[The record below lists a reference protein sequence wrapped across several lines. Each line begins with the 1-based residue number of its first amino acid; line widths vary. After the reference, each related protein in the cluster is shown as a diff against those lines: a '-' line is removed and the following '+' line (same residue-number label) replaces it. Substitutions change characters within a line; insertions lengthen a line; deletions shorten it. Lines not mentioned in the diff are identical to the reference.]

1 MDRIGLGG
9 EDLKKEK
16 IANQAGIIIEEFK
29 FKQLY
34 EVSISKEINSH
45 DRLVVSGLISD
56 KQRDKHI
63 KSTAVGQ
70 SITVKIKETGAI
82 IFKGMIEEISLQTR
96 KNDYLIHIN
105 GISAT
110 YNLDIKKKSF
120 SFQETG
126 ISYKKWI
133 NKVVKSYSK
142 VDFKEKA
149 SQGASKEGLLLQY
162 QETDWKFLKRIASRF
177 STGLVPDSSGEGIRF
192 YFGVPKGKKTVR
204 IEDIDYNVNKKL
216 KESQEIKENYQADV
230 KDKDFVNYTLQIR
243 DIQKIQNLAVG
254 TKVQF
259 SNQKL
264 YVRALSLVIQGGNLI
279 GEYTM
284 VKEKGLALGEI
295 INPNLIGLS
304 ILAKVLEVKQDQIK
318 VHLEIDEQQDKS
330 KAILFKYCT
339 DYTSE
344 GDTGFYTMP
353 EKGDHVLL
361 YLPDEHE
368 ENAVISTAIRKEIK
382 GSDKVGDPKIKYF
395 RTKYGKEI
403 AFKEKEIVITGK
415 DEQVLIKIN
424 EENGI
429 ELLSKHD
436 IKVNSKK
443 KIKMNAKKAIELN
456 CKGSKIKLD
465 GKINV
470 QGSEVTIN

>member
-1 MDRIGLGG
+1 MVIIVLGG
-9 EDLKKEK
+9 EVLKKEK
-16 IANQAGIIIEEFK
+16 ILNQGGVVVEEFE
-29 FKQLY
+29 FEQLY
-34 EVSISKEINSH
+34 DLKIKKEINKH
-45 DRLVVSGLISD
+45 DQLYIRGLISD
-56 KQRDKHI
+56 KQRDKYI
-63 KSTAVGQ
+63 KSTTVGK
-70 SITVKIKETGAI
+70 SITVKIKETGAV
-82 IFKGMIEEISLQTR
+82 IFKGLIEGIDLKTR
-96 KNDYLIHIN
+96 KNDYFIKVH

-126 ISYKKWI
+126 ISHKKWI
-133 NKVVKSYSK
+133 DKVVKSYSR

-149 SQGASKEGLLLQY
+149 SKGKTKDDLFLQY
-162 QETDWKFLKRIASRF
+162 QETDWEFLQRIASRF

-192 YFGVPKGKKTVR
+192 YFGVPKGKKTVE
-204 IEDIDYNVNKKL
+204 IEDIDYDVSKKL
-216 KESQEIKENYQADV
+216 KISQEIKENYQPDV
-230 KDKDFVNYTLQIR
+230 KDKDFVNYRLQIR
-243 DIQKIQNLAVG
+243 DIKKIQNLAIG
-254 TKVQF
+254 TKIKF
-259 SNQKL
+259 SNQEL
-264 YVRALSLVIQGGNLI
+264 YVKSIHLRVEEADLI

-284 VKEKGLALGEI
+284 VKEKGLAIKEM
-295 INPNLIGLS
+295 INSKLIGLS
-304 ILAKVLEVKQDQIK
+304 ILGRVLEVKQDQIK
-318 VHLEIDEQQDKS
+318 VHLEIDEKQDQS

-353 EKGDHVLL
+353 EKNDHVLL

-368 ENAVISTAIRKEIK
+368 KNAVISTAIRKEIK

-403 AFKEKEIVITGK
+403 AFKEKEIIITGK
-415 DEQVLIKIN
+415 DDQVLIKIN

-429 ELLSKHD
+429 ELLSQHD
-436 IKVNSKK
+436 IKVSSKK
-443 KIKMNAKKAIELN
+443 KIKMDAKKSIELG

-465 GKINV
+465 GKVNV